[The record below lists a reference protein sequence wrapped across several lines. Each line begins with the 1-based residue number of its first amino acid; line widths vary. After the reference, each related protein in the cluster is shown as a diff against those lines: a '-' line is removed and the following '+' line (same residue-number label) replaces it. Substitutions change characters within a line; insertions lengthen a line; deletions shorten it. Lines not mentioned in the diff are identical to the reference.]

1 MPVCV
6 IGKLLIAIRGTMLAF
21 FVFEFVFDGLR
32 LNQYYP
38 QPDLRLRRCN
48 PVFVIGIAIH
58 AQTRFRSVQHAMV
71 LNFPNQP
78 VFRKLA
84 VGDYFSIWTFSPNQ
98 PAIRKHAV
106 GEFFSIWTFSSN
118 QPAIR
123 KYAIGDFCLICTFS
137 PNQPAIRKHA
147 VGDFC
152 SICTFSPNWL
162 AFRTLAVIGKILRI
176 SS

>member
-58 AQTRFRSVQHAMV
+58 AQTRFCSVQHAMV

-84 VGDYFSIWTFSPNQ
+84 VGDYFSICTFSPNQ
-98 PAIRKHAV
+98 PAIRKYAV
-106 GEFFSIWTFSSN
+106 
-118 QPAIR
+118 
-123 KYAIGDFCLICTFS
+123 GDFCLICTFS
-137 PNQPAIRKHA
+137 PNQPAIRKYA
-147 VGDFC
+147 IRDFC

-162 AFRTLAVIGKILRI
+162 AFRKLAVIGKILRI

>member
-6 IGKLLIAIRGTMLAF
+6 IGKLLIAIRGTMLALYLCSNC
-21 FVFEFVFDGLR
+21 LR

-48 PVFVIGIAIH
+48 PVFVIGIAIR
-58 AQTRFRSVQHAMV
+58 AQTRFRSVPHAMV

-78 VFRKLA
+78 VFRKL
-84 VGDYFSIWTFSPNQ
+84 
-98 PAIRKHAV
+98 AV

>member
-58 AQTRFRSVQHAMV
+58 AQTRFRSVPHAMV

-78 VFRKLA
+78 VFRKHA
-84 VGDYFSIWTFSPNQ
+84 VGDYFS
-98 PAIRKHAV
+98 
-106 GEFFSIWTFSSN
+106 
-118 QPAIR
+118 
-123 KYAIGDFCLICTFS
+123 ICTFS
-137 PNQPAIRKHA
+137 PNQPVFRKHA

-162 AFRTLAVIGKILRI
+162 AFRKLAVIGKILRI

>member
-6 IGKLLIAIRGTMLAF
+6 IGKLLIAIRETMLALYLCSKC
-21 FVFEFVFDGLR
+21 LR

-48 PVFVIGIAIH
+48 PVFVIGIAIR
-58 AQTRFRSVQHAMV
+58 AQTRFRSVPHAMV

-78 VFRKLA
+78 AVRKHA
-84 VGDYFSIWTFSPNQ
+84 VGDFCSIWTFSPNQ

-106 GEFFSIWTFSSN
+106 GDYFSICTFSPN

-123 KYAIGDFCLICTFS
+123 KYAVEDFCLICTFS
-137 PNQPAIRKHA
+137 PNQPAIRKYA

-152 SICTFSPNWL
+152 SIWTFSPNWL
-162 AFRTLAVIGKILRI
+162 AFRKLAVIGKILRI

>member
-6 IGKLLIAIRGTMLAF
+6 IGKLLIAIRGTVLALYLCSNC
-21 FVFEFVFDGLR
+21 LR

-48 PVFVIGIAIH
+48 PVFVIGIAIR
-58 AQTRFRSVQHAMV
+58 AQTRFRSVPHAMV

-84 VGDYFSIWTFSPNQ
+84 VGDYFSIW
-98 PAIRKHAV
+98 
-106 GEFFSIWTFSSN
+106 
-118 QPAIR
+118 
-123 KYAIGDFCLICTFS
+123 TFS